1 MARDGIPTPVAPPAP
16 PDLREVLRAAGLR
29 VTRPRLAVLEALAT
43 EPHSSADALLVRVQE
58 QAGPVSRQAVY
69 DVLHALTRAG
79 LVRRLLVDNA
89 SRYELDTHDNHHH
102 LLCRGCGALTDVPCA
117 VGAAPCLVPSHDH
130 GFEVEV
136 ADVLYS
142 GLCPTCRAA
151 GDRGAVTTTPTPHG
165 G

>member
-1 MARDGIPTPVAPPAP
+1 MVSHGILSPIQSLRD
-16 PDLREVLRAAGLR
+16 AGLR
-29 VTRPRLAVLEALAT
+29 ATRPRVAVLEVLAR
-43 EPHSSADALLVRVQE
+43 ESHLSADTLLVRVQE
-58 QAGPVSRQAVY
+58 RAPGVSRQAVY

-79 LVRRLLVDNA
+79 LVRRLLIDNA

-102 LLCRGCGALTDVPCA
+102 LLCRGCGALADVPCA
-117 VGAAPCLVPSHDH
+117 VGVAPCLVPSHDH

-142 GLCPTCRAA
+142 GLCPNCRTAE
-151 GDRGAVTTTPTPHG
+151 DRGAVSTTPTPHG